1 MMGQSEIEPNNGRH
15 PLRVTRVY
23 NPHHLRQEAAMRIPT
38 ASLLF
43 ILIGTSVSAIAQV
56 VPSQATVPPVYT
68 QPPPTVYVPSYPT
81 RTSTPRVDT
90 AALQRE
96 AKELLELSQSVQ
108 PDIESLKSGL
118 LSKDLTDRLK
128 RIEKIS
134 KRLRSEIAPLGN

>member
-1 MMGQSEIEPNNGRH
+1 
-15 PLRVTRVY
+15 
-23 NPHHLRQEAAMRIPT
+23 MRIPT

-43 ILIGTSVSAIAQV
+43 ILIGTSMSAIAQV

-108 PDIESLKSGL
+108 PDIESLKRGL